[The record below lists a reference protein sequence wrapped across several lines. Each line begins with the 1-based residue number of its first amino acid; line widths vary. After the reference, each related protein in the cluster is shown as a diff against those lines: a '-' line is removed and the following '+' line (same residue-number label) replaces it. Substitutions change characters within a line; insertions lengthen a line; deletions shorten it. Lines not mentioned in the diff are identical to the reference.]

1 MIQSYQTDPVLY
13 NYLAPSYP
21 IFIQIKFLISS
32 LNAKKTIKNAKSDIT
47 QVHCSLFSLLL
58 SSALKENALS
68 SRQFSN
74 TFKFES

>member
-13 NYLAPSYP
+13 NYLAPTYP

-47 QVHCSLFSLLL
+47 QVISVRI
-58 SSALKENALS
+58 SSQLKLGLKESDLFC
-68 SRQFSN
+68 RLC
-74 TFKFES
+74 